1 MLKWRGV
8 WEGVWG
14 WLDLKWNSKKEERVK
29 LYPKAG
35 TKSSRVP
42 AMEDP
47 KTPIELTSNLYNI
60 NLLIQVMDNKH

>member
-1 MLKWRGV
+1 MERGL
-8 WEGVWG
+8 G
-14 WLDLKWNSKKEERVK
+14 WVLRLVGLEMELQKEERIK